1 MNTTF
6 DFDSIIDR
14 RNTNCAKWDTQTK
27 KYGRNDL
34 IHLGVADMDFKSPQ
48 PILDE
53 LQKVVEHGIFGYTDL
68 NEAFYESIQ
77 HWLKKKA
84 GVDVP
89 KEWIVFCPRINISSS
104 ICVDS
109 LTDSKAN
116 VIINSPAYS
125 PLMDAIL
132 KNNRKAIANPLV
144 LKDGR
149 FSMDMNYLESVVN
162 EDTEMF
168 ILVNPDNPS
177 GRAWSKE
184 ELGELSDFCL
194 KHNLILFSDE
204 IHADILAEGVA
215 HTSTLS
221 LPGAI
226 QDRLVYAS
234 SLTKTFNIP
243 GLIVS
248 YMVIPNEK
256 LREKVKNTI
265 DRIGMHNPNI
275 FSVVAVEAGYNRCD
289 EWLAALNAYIN
300 DNEKF
305 FRAFVE
311 ENMPE
316 FHIMPREGTYLL
328 WIDYKDLG
336 VSEDE
341 LKKWFIHDAKV
352 EVYMGSNFGEHGI
365 GYIRVNLA
373 TSRELLK
380 QALLRMKEAYVRI
393 GK

>member
-77 HWLKKKA
+77 HWQKKKA

-168 ILVNPDNPS
+168 ILVNPPYFRFADFGSRNVINSHSSRPLYRRRFLSARRPNDRSNVGSDVMAHRLQPGWRRIIRPS
-177 GRAWSKE
+177 
-184 ELGELSDFCL
+184 
-194 KHNLILFSDE
+194 
-204 IHADILAEGVA
+204 
-215 HTSTLS
+215 
-221 LPGAI
+221 
-226 QDRLVYAS
+226 
-234 SLTKTFNIP
+234 
-243 GLIVS
+243 
-248 YMVIPNEK
+248 
-256 LREKVKNTI
+256 
-265 DRIGMHNPNI
+265 
-275 FSVVAVEAGYNRCD
+275 
-289 EWLAALNAYIN
+289 
-300 DNEKF
+300 
-305 FRAFVE
+305 
-311 ENMPE
+311 
-316 FHIMPREGTYLL
+316 
-328 WIDYKDLG
+328 
-336 VSEDE
+336 
-341 LKKWFIHDAKV
+341 
-352 EVYMGSNFGEHGI
+352 
-365 GYIRVNLA
+365 
-373 TSRELLK
+373 SR
-380 QALLRMKEAYVRI
+380 
-393 GK
+393 